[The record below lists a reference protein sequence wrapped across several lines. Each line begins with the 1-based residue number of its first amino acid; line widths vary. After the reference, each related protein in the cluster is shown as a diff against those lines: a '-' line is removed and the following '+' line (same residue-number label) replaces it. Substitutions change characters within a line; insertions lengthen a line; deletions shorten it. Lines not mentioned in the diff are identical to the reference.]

1 MKVAVYAIAKN
12 EEQNV
17 ERWLNTV
24 KDADGIYVL
33 DTGSTDRTVE
43 LLRAGGANVTIWPV
57 HKEFRFDS
65 ARNSAMDLIPLDY
78 DLCVSLD
85 FDEILVD
92 GWRGQLNH
100 FTGDAANYTLVFS
113 FDKGGNVTCSYP
125 RLAIHKRRGFY
136 WTYPAHEVLVPSREG
151 FDCDNTL
158 PITVVH
164 LPSKP
169 KAPGHYLDLLR
180 IGYEENSKDP
190 RALQYFARE
199 LMYCEQYA
207 MANDIFQK
215 HIAVEPHAQFRA
227 ESFRFI
233 AFMASKMG
241 QLEVCETSLMRAIC
255 EFPDAR
261 EPYCE
266 LAFLYFETGEYEQ
279 CIGMLRG
286 ALRITDKPEVPMV
299 FKDEHYSYWPYHL
312 LAVAYMRIGLQK
324 TGEENLQIALSK
336 CTGEIPESLL
346 NDALKVGAHV
356 RSPSA
361 GSGQEVEQERVSGII
376 EKGTEPVSGT
386 VPEIESPLSDRE
398 TGIENSGEGNSGTEA
413 VQV

>member
-17 ERWLNTV
+17 ARWLNTV

-57 HKEFRFDS
+57 DKEFRFDS
-65 ARNSAMDLIPLDY
+65 ARNSAMELIPLDY
-78 DLCVSLD
+78 DLCLSLD
-85 FDEILVD
+85 FDEVLAD
-92 GWRGQLNH
+92 GWREPLNH
-100 FTGDAANYTLVFS
+100 FTGDAASYTLIFS
-113 FDKGGNVTCSYP
+113 FDKFGNVTCSYP
-125 RLAIHKRRGFY
+125 RFAIHKRRGFY
-136 WTYPAHEVLVPSREG
+136 WTYPAHEVLVPAREG
-151 FDCDNTL
+151 FDIDHVL

-164 LPSKP
+164 TPSAP
-169 KAPGHYLDLLR
+169 KQPGHYLELLR
-180 IGYEENSKDP
+180 KGYEENPKNP
-190 RALQYFARE
+190 RSLQYFARE
-199 LMYCEQYA
+199 LMYCEQYQ
-207 MANDIFQK
+207 MANDIFLK

-227 ESFRFI
+227 ESYRFI
-233 AFMASKMG
+233 AHMASVLG
-241 QLEVCETSLMRAIC
+241 QLEVCETSLLRAIC
-255 EFPDAR
+255 EFQDAR

-266 LAFLYFETGEYEQ
+266 LAFLYFQTGEYEQ

-286 ALRITDKPEVPMV
+286 ALRILDRPDVPMIL
-299 FKDEHYSYWPYHL
+299 KDEYYSYWPHHL
-312 LAVAYMRIGLQK
+312 LAVAYMRLGLQK

-361 GSGQEVEQERVSGII
+361 GSGQEVEQERISVVV
-376 EKGTEPVSGT
+376 EEGTERLSGEVSE
-386 VPEIESPLSDRE
+386 VESPLPVRE
-398 TGIENSGEGNSGTEA
+398 TGIEVEVQGTTGGE
-413 VQV
+413 

>member
-12 EEQNV
+12 ESLNV
-17 ERWLNTV
+17 KRWLNTV
-24 KDADGIYVL
+24 KDADGIFVL
-33 DTGSTDRTVE
+33 DTGSTDNTVE
-43 LLRAGGANVTIWPV
+43 LLREGGANVTIWPV

-65 ARNSAMDLIPLDY
+65 ARNSALDLIPLDY

-92 GWRGQLNH
+92 GWREQLNG
-100 FTGDAANYTLVFS
+100 FTGDAANYTLIFS

-125 RLAIHKRRGFY
+125 RFAIHKRRGFY
-136 WTYPAHEVLVPSREG
+136 WTYPAHEVLMPAREG
-151 FDCDNTL
+151 YDIQHTL

-164 LPSKP
+164 LPSEP
-169 KAPGHYLDLLR
+169 KRAGHYLDLLR
-180 IGYEENSKDP
+180 IGYEENPKDP
-190 RALQYFARE
+190 RSMQYFARE
-199 LMYCEQYA
+199 LMYCEQYQ
-207 MANDIFQK
+207 MATDIFLK
-215 HIAVEPHAQFRA
+215 HVEVEPYAQFRS

-233 AFMASKMG
+233 AHIASKMN
-241 QLEVCETSLMRAIC
+241 QLEATERALFRAIY

-286 ALRITDKPEVPMV
+286 ALRITEKPDVPMV

-312 LAVAYMRIGLQK
+312 LAVAYMRLGLQK
-324 TGEENLQIALSK
+324 TGEENLQIALSL

-346 NDALKVGAHV
+346 NDALKVGVHV
-356 RSPSA
+356 RSSSA
-361 GSGQEVEQERVSGII
+361 GSGQEQEVEQEGISGTV
-376 EKGTEPVSGT
+376 EEGPALLSGT
-386 VPEIESPLSDRE
+386 VPEIESPVPAGE
-398 TGIENSGEGNSGTEA
+398 SG
-413 VQV
+413 Q